1 MIREILVLILVS
13 ILLAGCISS
22 GPAEKGT
29 LQLTS
34 SPPGAEI
41 YLDNQ
46 YRGTTPS
53 TISAVEPGSH
63 TLEYRSKGYTSWKS
77 VVTVSPGTSHYFGAL
92 TAQPGSGQG
101 TEISPTATTAPA
113 AVTVVVARE
122 QMIVGDSN
130 QVYGTAAGTGSVIL
144 VLYGPGY
151 YKDGIILDQ
160 VKPNAVSEWSYTW
173 NPGTKIQSGTYTIIV
188 FDAGKTVSDRTSFTV
203 IGNGVVSVSTNSYAV
218 GKGEPIIF
226 SGRCTTGAPTV
237 RVVLFG
243 PERFAAGIDLGTFPV
258 MAEQTWS
265 FRYITDLTM
274 PAGVYSVYVSDV
286 PQTTTGSSQFTVG
299 FTS

>member
-226 SGRCTTGAPTV
+226 SGRCTTTV

-274 PAGVYSVYVSDV
+274 PAGVFSVYVSDV
-286 PQTTTGSSQFTVG
+286 PETTTGSSQFTVG

>member
-173 NPGTKIQSGTYTIIV
+173 NPGTKIQSGTYTIV
-188 FDAGKTVSDRTSFTV
+188 VYDTGKTVSDRATFTAV
-203 IGNGVVSVSTNSYAV
+203 GDGVVSVSPSSYAV
-218 GKGEPIIF
+218 GKGESVVL
-226 SGRCTTGAPTV
+226 SGRCNTGSPSV

-243 PERFAAGIDLGTFPV
+243 PERYAGGVDLGNFAV
-258 MAEQTWS
+258 AADETWS
-265 FRYITDLTM
+265 FRFTTDLTM
-274 PAGVYSVYVSDV
+274 PTGIYSVYVSDV
-286 PQTTTGSSQFTVG
+286 PQTTTGSSQFTLG
-299 FTS
+299 YAS